1 MPTLISR
8 PWFAD
13 RPVMDRTR
21 QIARVL
27 AGHGLGALLHQTGF
41 ERFAPR
47 GWRGRGGSSHS
58 QPERL
63 RVALGELGATFTK
76 LGQML
81 STRGDMLPAEYLAEL
96 SRLQDRAP
104 KVPFEQ
110 IQATVERELGASI
123 HRVYGSFDPQPLA
136 SASIGQVHAATLPD
150 GTRVVVKVQRPGVAD
165 QIERD
170 LQILARL
177 VDWIERGTEY
187 GADYDVWSLHS
198 EFAHTIHG
206 ELDYVREGRNVDR
219 MRRAFAGD
227 PGIRIPIVYW
237 PHTRPR
243 VLTMERMEGIKIT
256 DLAALDAAGIS
267 RREIAETAVRT
278 FLRQIL
284 DFGFFHADPHP
295 GNFFVEPDGTIALVD
310 FGMVGRVSESTRD
323 HLLRCGLAAME
334 LDAEE
339 VAEQLYALGV
349 AGRRA
354 DRRSFEKD
362 VDHLIS
368 HYGGFSVAELNAS
381 AIVSELSG
389 IAFRH
394 RLQLP
399 SELALLLRVISMSE
413 GMGLMLDPGFHYLEY
428 ASPILRR
435 SWQEQTSL
443 RSRLGQVGRSAA
455 EAAELS
461 LGFPR
466 RMQRMLSRLERGE
479 FELNVRHERLED
491 VTREFQRMTNRLSM
505 SFVLAA
511 SVVAMSVAMGAQSG
525 SGTRDFLRWLFL
537 LGFVFTLGFGLWL
550 LLSMWRAGRK

>member
-1 MPTLISR
+1 
-8 PWFAD
+8 
-13 RPVMDRTR
+13 MDRTR
-21 QIARVL
+21 HIARVL
-27 AGHGLGALLHQTGF
+27 AGHGLGAFLHQTGF
-41 ERFAPR
+41 EKFAPKSWWKAD
-47 GWRGRGGSSHS
+47 GHALS

-63 RVALGELGATFTK
+63 RMALGELGATFTK
-76 LGQML
+76 LGQMM
-81 STRGDMLPAEYLAEL
+81 STRGDMLPPEYLAEL
-96 SRLQDRAP
+96 AKLQDRAP
-104 KVPFEQ
+104 LVPVEQ
-110 IQATVERELGASI
+110 ILATIEHELGAPASQ
-123 HRVYGSFDPQPLA
+123 VFGSFELQPLA
-136 SASIGQVHAATLPD
+136 SASIGQVHAATLQD

-177 VDWIERGTEY
+177 TDWIEKSTAY

-206 ELDYVREGRNVDR
+206 ELDYIREGRNVDR

-227 PGIRIPIVYW
+227 PGIRIPVVYW
-237 PHTRPR
+237 PHTSHR

-256 DLAALDAAGIS
+256 DLDALDAAGIP

-284 DFGFFHADPHP
+284 EFGYFHADPHP

-310 FGMVGRVSESTRD
+310 FGMVGRVSDTTQD
-323 HLLRCGLAAME
+323 HLLRCGLSAME
-334 LDAEE
+334 MDAEGLT
-339 VAEQLYALGV
+339 EQLYALGV

-368 HYGGFSVAELNAS
+368 HYGGFSVAELSAS
-381 AIVSELSG
+381 AITAELSE

-399 SELALLLRVISMSE
+399 SELALLLRVVSMSE
-413 GMGLMLDPGFHYLEY
+413 GMGLMLDPDFHYLEY
-428 ASPILRR
+428 ASPIIRKNWKER
-435 SWQEQTSL
+435 TSL
-443 RSRLGQVGRSAA
+443 RSRLGQLGRSTV
-455 EAAELS
+455 EAADLS
-461 LGFPR
+461 LGLPR
-466 RMQRMLSRLERGE
+466 RTQRLLSRIERGE
-479 FELNVRHERLED
+479 FELNVRHERLEE
-491 VTREFQRMTNRLSM
+491 VTREFQHMTNRLSM

-511 SVVAMSVAMGAQSG
+511 SVVAMAVAMGAQADAEMRG
-525 SGTRDFLRWLFL
+525 FLRWLFL

-550 LLSMWRAGRK
+550 LVSVWRAGRK